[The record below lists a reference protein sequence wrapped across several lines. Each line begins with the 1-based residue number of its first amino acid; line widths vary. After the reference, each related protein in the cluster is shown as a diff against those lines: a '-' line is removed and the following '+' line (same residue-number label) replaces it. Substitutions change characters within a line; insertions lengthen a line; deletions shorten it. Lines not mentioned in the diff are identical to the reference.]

1 MSTRKVQI
9 HPHAFVENRVV
20 LGAGCVVEPHAVL
33 RGSVSTGPNCFF
45 GAGCSVRG
53 PAKVGSNVYLAQ
65 MTVVGFPTQPEIL
78 GFQEGKPPSPP
89 VPAQPTTIG
98 DNCIVRSGTVVYAG
112 VQLGSNVRVG
122 HNALLREALVVGDNT
137 IVGSGV
143 IIDGHT
149 SIGSKVSIQSG
160 VYIPLN
166 TTIEDHVF
174 LGPRC
179 ILTNDKYVMRTPYEL
194 KGPTVRHGASVGA
207 GAILMPGIEVG
218 QEAVVGAGA
227 VVTKNVPP
235 KTIVLG
241 VPAKAKSPVPKNWK
255 IPFS

>member
-1 MSTRKVQI
+1 MPTRKVQI
-9 HPHAFVENRVV
+9 HPHAVVEDEVV
-20 LGAGCVVEPHAVL
+20 LGSACIVEPHAVL
-33 RGSVSTGPNCFF
+33 RGPISTGPNCFF
-45 GAGCSVRG
+45 GAGCTVRG
-53 PAKVGSNVYLAQ
+53 PARIGSSVYLAQ

-78 GFQEGKPPSPP
+78 AFQEGKPVTPGS
-89 VPAQPTTIG
+89 ATQPTTIG
-98 DNCIVRSGTVVYAG
+98 NSCIVRSGTVLYAG
-112 VQLGSNVRVG
+112 VQLGNNVRVG
-122 HNALLREALVVGDNT
+122 HNALLRESLTIGDNT

-149 SIGSKVSIQSG
+149 SIGPKVSIQSG

-179 ILTNDKYVMRTPYEL
+179 ILTNDKYVMRSPYEL

-218 QEAVVGAGA
+218 EEAVVGAGA
-227 VVTKNVPP
+227 VVTKNVAP

-241 VPAKAKSPVPKNWK
+241 VPAKAKSPVPKTWK
-255 IPFS
+255 IPFG